1 MLKIQEVLYVTIYR
15 RPILIEIHVSYTLAR
30 WKQMR
35 NQLKF
40 VFITT
45 FWFIPLMKAPVTVKN
60 GEMLTIFGGAW
71 RLIGRWKTNEDL
83 QEKKW

>member
-1 MLKIQEVLYVTIYR
+1 
-15 RPILIEIHVSYTLAR
+15 
-30 WKQMR
+30 MR

-71 RLIGRWKTNEDL
+71 RLIER
-83 QEKKW
+83 